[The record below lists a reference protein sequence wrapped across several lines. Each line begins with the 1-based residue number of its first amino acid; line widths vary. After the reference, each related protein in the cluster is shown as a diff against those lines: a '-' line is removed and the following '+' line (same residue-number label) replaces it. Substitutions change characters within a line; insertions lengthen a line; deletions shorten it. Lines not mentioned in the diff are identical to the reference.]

1 MEGEGEGWGGGKGL
15 KSCESGMFVYNMYI
29 TSTISS
35 LSKLC
40 TIPARTS
47 KLKFQK
53 KKKREKKEENKQKN
67 KIKMGGK
74 REGKICWDSSGGFFF
89 FFLLR
94 HAADLEH

>member
-1 MEGEGEGWGGGKGL
+1 MEGEGKGWGGGKGL

-53 KKKREKKEENKQKN
+53 KKREKKKKKINKKT
-67 KIKMGGK
+67 K
-74 REGKICWDSSGGFFF
+74 
-89 FFLLR
+89 
-94 HAADLEH
+94 